1 MVHHTDTA
9 RTDEI
14 ARIAYAIW
22 EKEGR
27 PGGRYHD
34 HWAKAKQLLKEGRA
48 YSEYPEARVE
58 GDRCEKLDPAAK
70 SRDSI
75 SATATEEAAQPDL
88 RDLAAYGFGSVPERR
103 QYSGGDAGNS

>member
-58 GDRCEKLDPAAK
+58 GDRCDKPDPAAK
-70 SRDSI
+70 TSGMI
-75 SATATEEAAQPDL
+75 PT
-88 RDLAAYGFGSVPERR
+88 FGTLDFVRR
-103 QYSGGDAGNS
+103 